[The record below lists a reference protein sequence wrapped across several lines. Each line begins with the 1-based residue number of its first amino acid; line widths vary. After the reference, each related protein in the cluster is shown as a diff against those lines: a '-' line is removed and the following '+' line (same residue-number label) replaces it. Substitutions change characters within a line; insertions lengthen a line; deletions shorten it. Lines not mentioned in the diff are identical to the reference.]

1 MSKYIV
7 AVSGGID
14 SVSLLDMM
22 SQLPDHE
29 LIVAHFDHG
38 IREDSASDAVFV
50 EELARSYGLP
60 FEMRREE
67 LGPNASEEKA
77 RARRY
82 AFLRELA
89 DKHQAKIVTAH
100 HADDAVESIAIN
112 LHRGTG
118 WRGLAPLDSDI
129 ARPLLEMS
137 KADLAEY
144 AKRRNLQ
151 WREDSTNAQT
161 KYLRNKIRQSL
172 KDMSTYE
179 KQQILKLR
187 QEQLKTKQLIQD
199 EIARL
204 VGNGPRYSR
213 YFFTHIPQKVAIE
226 CLRFVT
232 KAKLT
237 RPQLQKALHAIK
249 TARPGVKHQL
259 GAGLTLHFTSRN
271 FWI

>member
-7 AVSGGID
+7 AVSGGVD

-22 SQLPDHE
+22 AQLPNNE

-38 IREDSASDAVFV
+38 IRDDSASDAAFV
-50 EELARSYGLP
+50 EELAGSYGLP
-60 FEMRREE
+60 FEVRREV
-67 LGPNASEEKA
+67 LGPEASEEKA

-89 DKHQAKIVTAH
+89 GKYQARIVTAH
-100 HADDAVESIAIN
+100 HGDDAVESIAIN

-129 ARPLLEMS
+129 SRPLLDMT

-161 KYLRNKIRQSL
+161 KYLRNRIRQSL
-172 KDMSTYE
+172 KEMSAYE

-187 QEQLKTKQLIQD
+187 QDQVKTKRLIQE

-204 VGNGPRYSR
+204 VGKGPRYSR
-213 YFFTHIPQKVAIE
+213 HFFTHIPQKVAIE

-232 KAKLT
+232 SAKLT

-271 FWI
+271 FWV